1 MNEEKF
7 SGKGALYKK
16 YRPSYPKEAIEKAAS
31 LSDCEVLSDIGS
43 GTGIFTRLLAP
54 YFKKAFAVE
63 PNSDMRTEAEES
75 FSGTNIISLSGTAE
89 RTGIEGKTVSLVTA
103 AQAFHWF
110 DKKAFKKEC
119 ERILKP
125 GGKVLL
131 IWNEKDQKDAMIKEL
146 FDLNKKI
153 SPSFYGFSGGEDQ
166 AKTVSE
172 FFSGRFEECS
182 YRNGVF
188 YDEESF
194 IGRNLSSSY
203 APGEDNENYGDYVSA
218 LKSLFS
224 EYEKGGLAEFP
235 YKTHLYFG
243 GLE

>member
-7 SGKGALYKK
+7 SGKGGLYKK
-16 YRPSYPKEAIEKAAS
+16 FRPSYPSFAIEKAAS

-54 YFKKAFAVE
+54 YFKKAYAVE
-63 PNSDMRTEAEES
+63 PNADMRSEAEVS
-75 FSGTNIISLSGTAE
+75 FSGTNIISLPGTAE
-89 RTGIEGKTVSLVTA
+89 KTGIEDKSVSLVTA

-110 DKKAFKKEC
+110 DKEAFKKEC
-119 ERILKP
+119 KRILKP
-125 GGKVLL
+125 GGLVLL
-131 IWNEKDQKDAMIKEL
+131 IWNEKDKESALIREL

-166 AKTVSE
+166 KKTVNE
-172 FFSGRFEECS
+172 FFGGKFETAFCQ
-182 YRNGVF
+182 NGVL
-188 YDEESF
+188 YDREHF

-203 APGEDNENYGDYVSA
+203 APAEGDENYEAYVSA
-218 LKSLFS
+218 LLELF
-224 EYEKGGLAEFP
+224 EKYEKDGRVEFP
-235 YKTHLYFG
+235 YKTALYFG